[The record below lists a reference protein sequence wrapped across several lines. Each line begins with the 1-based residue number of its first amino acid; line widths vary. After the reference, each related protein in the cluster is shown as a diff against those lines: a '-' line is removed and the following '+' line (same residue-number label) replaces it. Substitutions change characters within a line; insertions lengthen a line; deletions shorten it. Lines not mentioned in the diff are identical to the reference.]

1 MRNMLAYHCVFL
13 KDVEKRGA
21 QDDASPLFEPNN
33 APLALPPI
41 RTDLFCREANEH
53 KLDSAAF

>member
-1 MRNMLAYHCVFL
+1 MRNMLAYHCDFL

-33 APLALPPI
+33 APFALP
-41 RTDLFCREANEH
+41 
-53 KLDSAAF
+53 SY